1 MTVPAI
7 PPVGTPPDSKETG
20 PYRMTR
26 PTLPEAHC
34 ALHGMYGPHTEDI
47 WRTLLFT
54 AGLRGD
60 ESSPAALDR
69 LLAVMATAEPLI
81 RLCARGLQVRIATYQ
96 HLAQA
101 HSAQ

>member
-1 MTVPAI
+1 MTVPAT
-7 PPVGTPPDSKETG
+7 PPVGTDGTG
-20 PYRMTR
+20 PYRMIR
-26 PTLPEAHC
+26 PTLPEAHG

-60 ESSPAALDR
+60 ETTPAALDR
-69 LLAVMATAEPLI
+69 LLAVMTTAEPLI
-81 RLCARGLQVRIATYQ
+81 RLCARGLQVRITAYE
-96 HLAQA
+96 HLARA

>member
-1 MTVPAI
+1 MTVPAV
-7 PPVGTPPDSKETG
+7 PPMGLDQTG

-26 PTLPEAHC
+26 PTLPEAQC
-34 ALHGMYGPHTEDI
+34 ALHGMYGPHTADI

-60 ESSPAALDR
+60 ETSTAALDR

-81 RLCARGLQVRIATYQ
+81 RLCARGLQVRITAYE

-101 HSAQ
+101 HSAP